1 MKPRG
6 PFCVSLSVLLLGA
19 ASLLAQ
25 EAKPRLSAPGAAVV
39 NPDPAGGRAQAV
51 VPRFIKFSGTL
62 EDMAAK
68 PIVGVSDVTF
78 ALYTEEAGGTV
89 LWYETQTIE
98 TDALGRYTVLLGA
111 MHAAGVPVELFTSGQ
126 ARWLGVGVGNLPET
140 AQGGRV
146 LLVSVPYALKAQDAE
161 TLGGKPASA
170 YMLAANCSGD
180 VSSPSC
186 QATGGSPASPAA
198 PGAAT
203 ANLAGT
209 KGKTGPKPL
218 SVPISTATN
227 FTDSTTNQVVFITQS
242 GTGYGLRVAA
252 PMNTA
257 ILSQA
262 TGTTGTIYGVRGET
276 ASGAGAGLFGN
287 NTSTTGTAYG
297 MYGQTSSTNG
307 VALAG
312 RAAATSGSTVGIS
325 GVANSTGGIG
335 INAQVTATSGNT
347 TGLFA
352 KVNSSTGIAAVI
364 DNAGGGKIL
373 SARHN
378 GAEKLSVDGSGNL
391 TAASVGAVTTSSGA
405 TALSAQATDLGTA
418 NTGVSGVANGL
429 NGTGVF
435 GQALNGAGATGVWG
449 ISSTGLA
456 GEFSGNVSV
465 SGNLS
470 KSGGS
475 FKIDDPMDPANA
487 YLYHS
492 FVESPDMKN
501 IYDGTVTTDVNGD
514 ATVILPDYFD
524 GAIGLVAF
532 AKPLAQCAARRRDG

>member
-68 PIVGVSDVTF
+68 PIV
-78 ALYTEEAGGTV
+78 
-89 LWYETQTIE
+89 
-98 TDALGRYTVLLGA
+98 
-111 MHAAGVPVELFTSGQ
+111 
-126 ARWLGVGVGNLPET
+126 
-140 AQGGRV
+140 
-146 LLVSVPYALKAQDAE
+146 SVPYALKAQDAE

-170 YMLAANCSGD
+170 FMLAANCSGD

-209 KGKTGPKPL
+209 KGKTGLKPL

-262 TGTTGTIYGVRGET
+262 TGTTG
-276 ASGAGAGLFGN
+276 
-287 NTSTTGTAYG
+287 
-297 MYGQTSSTNG
+297 
-307 VALAG
+307 
-312 RAAATSGSTVGIS
+312 
-325 GVANSTGGIG
+325 
-335 INAQVTATSGNT
+335 
-347 TGLFA
+347 
-352 KVNSSTGIAAVI
+352 
-364 DNAGGGKIL
+364 
-373 SARHN
+373 
-378 GAEKLSVDGSGNL
+378 
-391 TAASVGAVTTSSGA
+391 
-405 TALSAQATDLGTA
+405 
-418 NTGVSGVANGL
+418 
-429 NGTGVF
+429 
-435 GQALNGAGATGVWG
+435 
-449 ISSTGLA
+449 
-456 GEFSGNVSV
+456 
-465 SGNLS
+465 
-470 KSGGS
+470 
-475 FKIDDPMDPANA
+475 
-487 YLYHS
+487 
-492 FVESPDMKN
+492 
-501 IYDGTVTTDVNGD
+501 
-514 ATVILPDYFD
+514 
-524 GAIGLVAF
+524 
-532 AKPLAQCAARRRDG
+532 